1 MCRCNLWATQAC
13 RFVFM
18 WFQPAN
24 PDQTVILIG
33 EKHPSVTFKYLCS
46 QLLSMTD
53 RQQYVKRA
61 SFGIMYSFALYLC
74 KTNNRSPDFFF
85 HVFLACFFFFLIQR
99 CCPLTGLQGSHFFRS
114 RTCLSECIFKGPG
127 KAWHYTCSCC
137 ASWRGIPSGTL
148 SSGHVNCLFAYWIAP
163 GVVLSSSENKQLIT
177 SLGQSGNLY
186 ANQENS
192 QGLTIM

>member
-53 RQQYVKRA
+53 RQQYVKQA

-74 KTNNRSPDFFF
+74 KTNKQQVSWFLFHVLLALFFF
-85 HVFLACFFFFLIQR
+85 NSVLLPSDRPA
-99 CCPLTGLQGSHFFRS
+99 GKSFFRS